1 MLLINNGIG
10 KGDVILVGVVFN
22 KFTPLSTLK
31 SDSLVRVR
39 DVLALIAEESKV
51 FVANFWA

>member
-1 MLLINNGIG
+1 MLLINTGIG
-10 KGDVILVGVVFN
+10 KGDVILVGVVLN

-31 SDSLVRVR
+31 SDSLVRFK

-51 FVANFWA
+51 LVANFWA

>member
-1 MLLINNGIG
+1 MLLINTGIG

-31 SDSLVRVR
+31 SDSLVRVK

-51 FVANFWA
+51 LVANFWA

>member
-1 MLLINNGIG
+1 MLLINTGIG

-51 FVANFWA
+51 LVANFWA

>member
-1 MLLINNGIG
+1 MLLINTGIG

-31 SDSLVRVR
+31 SDSLVRVK
-39 DVLALIAEESKV
+39 DVLALIAEESNML
-51 FVANFWA
+51 VASFWA

>member
-1 MLLINNGIG
+1 MLLINTGIG

-31 SDSLVRVR
+31 SDSLVRVK
-39 DVLALIAEESKV
+39 DVLALIAEESNV
-51 FVANFWA
+51 LAANF

>member
-1 MLLINNGIG
+1 MLLINTGIG

-31 SDSLVRVR
+31 SDSLVRFK

-51 FVANFWA
+51 LVANFWA

>member
-1 MLLINNGIG
+1 MLLINTGIG

-31 SDSLVRVR
+31 SDSLVRVK
-39 DVLALIAEESKV
+39 DVLALIAEESNV
-51 FVANFWA
+51 LVASFWA